1 VAHTAQAPADF
12 TSTFRQRFAPLFG
25 RKIARQRAEQYLGG
39 LLCGRAE
46 RRNVT
51 ALAATADGAT
61 ARALGWLLN
70 KSPWPTRPI
79 LDALQTY
86 VAESLA
92 PAGPAGPDGGLFTL
106 NLDSF
111 VKRGD
116 NAVGVDKQYVH
127 HLNRTLNCQ
136 IGVFLAYG
144 AGQGS
149 ALVDAALYMPHSWID
164 GPARREKA
172 GVPDTVAYQPR
183 SEIALDLLRRTRA
196 AGILPGQWV
205 TSWHGEGFE
214 PDLRARLDADGWRYL
229 LPVDWANPFY
239 DGPDAVTPQPAS
251 GLVEAQDGAG
261 LALRRVWDA
270 APDTSRHPFWLVSCT
285 DELTGRPVA
294 FVSNTPEDD
303 ALETLSRI
311 VAARW
316 DTARMLAAR
325 CAGVSLDVYRVRGWD
340 GWHRHV
346 ALALL
351 ASAFRACLPVLPEAD
366 AALDSIDSY
375 DTYDIVPEAP
385 AESDLLAPAELE
397 PRELMAEDRAAPY
410 DEAEP
415 EPAAAL
421 AEDAAPTAAPAAD
434 EPAAP
439 TTYHLVVDLAETD
452 WRAVRAF
459 QTWLVADEA
468 GTILFSSPTRA
479 EIERQEVGASME
491 MRFESALSIEQLVA
505 ALDEVPEIGVTELAA
520 EVAGAAAPT
529 AAPTVGEPAA
539 PTAYHLVVS
548 LAETDWRA
556 VRAFQTWLVADEAG
570 TILFSSPTRAEIE
583 REEVG
588 TSIELRFESSRTIE
602 QLAASLEEVPE
613 ISVVE
618 LAAATAGEPVAPV
631 APVADA
637 FVDASAD
644 DALDADAEA
653 DDLLAALQAELAE
666 RTTAREAGLMPAF
679 EGPREVIGNAISENT
694 HLIEGQREPAAA
706 SGGALYTNGN
716 GPAAAAK
723 AALAASLAAAPPPPP
738 PVVPPTEAPV
748 TPAAVADLAP
758 APAPRAEASAAPAPR
773 AEEQPKKAEERARPA
788 EEQMVVLDV
797 GEESY
802 GIPVQRVRE
811 IIRVPPITRV
821 PNGPEFLEGVINL
834 RGQVIPV
841 MDLRKHLGIP
851 YGHETKSSRVVV
863 SELGRHTVGLMVDGV
878 SEVVMVSTGDIEP
891 PPALVAGVNDGQ
903 VCGVARLGER
913 LVLFLDPD
921 RVLPSR

>member
-1 VAHTAQAPADF
+1 VAHTAQVPADF
-12 TSTFRQRFAPLFG
+12 TSAFRQRFAPLFG

-51 ALAATADGAT
+51 ALAGTVDGAT

-79 LDALQTY
+79 LDALQAY
-86 VAESLA
+86 VGETFA
-92 PAGPAGPDGGLFTL
+92 PASPAHGLFTL

-116 NAVGVDKQYVH
+116 NAVGVEKQYVH
-127 HLNRTLNCQ
+127 HLGRTLNCQ

-149 ALVDAALYMPHSWID
+149 ALVDAGLYMPRAWID
-164 GPARREKA
+164 GTARRTKA
-172 GVPDTVAYQPR
+172 GVPDSLTYQTR

-196 AGILPGQWV
+196 AGKLPGAWV

-229 LPVDWANPFY
+229 LPVDWADPFY
-239 DGPDAVTPQPAS
+239 DGPDAVEPRPAS
-251 GLVEAQDGAG
+251 ALAAVEPGA
-261 LALRRVWDA
+261 ALSLCRVWDA
-270 APDTSRHPFWLVSCT
+270 SSATPGSATHKDPYWLVSCT
-285 DELTGRPVA
+285 DELTGQPVA
-294 FVSNTPEDD
+294 FVSNAPEDD
-303 ALETLSRI
+303 ALETLARI
-311 VAARW
+311 VATRW

-351 ASAFRACLPVLPEAD
+351 ASAFRACLPGLPEAD
-366 AALDSIDSY
+366 IAEEPY
-375 DTYDIVPEAP
+375 EIVPEAP
-385 AESDLLAPAELE
+385 AVSDLLAPAELE
-397 PRELMAEDRAAPY
+397 PIELMAEDRAAPH
-410 DEAEP
+410 DDVEAAV
-415 EPAAAL
+415 EPAPS
-421 AEDAAPTAAPAAD
+421 DVPAAPA
-434 EPAAP
+434 
-439 TTYHLVVDLAETD
+439 TYHLIVNLAETD

-459 QTWLVADEA
+459 QTWLVADEN
-468 GTILFSSPTRA
+468 GTVISSSPSRA
-479 EIERQEVGASME
+479 EIERQEVGPLME
-491 MRFESALSIEQLVA
+491 MRFESALSVEQLLA
-505 ALDEVPEIGVTELAA
+505 ALDEVPEIVVAELSAEGAGEAA
-520 EVAGAAAPT
+520 
-529 AAPTVGEPAA
+529 
-539 PTAYHLVVS
+539 
-548 LAETDWRA
+548 
-556 VRAFQTWLVADEAG
+556 
-570 TILFSSPTRAEIE
+570 
-583 REEVG
+583 
-588 TSIELRFESSRTIE
+588 
-602 QLAASLEEVPE
+602 
-613 ISVVE
+613 
-618 LAAATAGEPVAPV
+618 EPVA
-631 APVADA
+631 AAEAHDDA
-637 FVDASAD
+637 EIAD
-644 DALDADAEA
+644 DDT
-653 DDLLAALQAELAE
+653 DDLLAALQAELSE

-679 EGPREVIGNAISENT
+679 EGPREVIGNAINENQ
-694 HLIEGQREPAAA
+694 HLIEGQREPVA
-706 SGGALYTNGN
+706 SNGNGHANGGALYTNGN
-716 GPAAAAK
+716 GPAARAQAN
-723 AALAASLAAAPPPPP
+723 LAANLAAAAAAPP
-738 PVVPPTEAPV
+738 PVVPPAEAPV
-748 TPAAVADLAP
+748 PPAAVSQLAAAPAPAVEEP
-758 APAPRAEASAAPAPR
+758 APAPRAEEPV
-773 AEEQPKKAEERARPA
+773 KKAEEKARPH

-821 PNGPEFLEGVINL
+821 PNGPAFLEGVINL

-878 SEVVMVSTGDIEP
+878 SEVVMVATGDIEP

-903 VCGVARLGER
+903 VCGVARLGDR

-921 RVLPSR
+921 RVLPNR